1 MGSKTARQSSAEL
14 SLEKIE
20 PLPSPSNLF
29 LGRNLLFLLSF
40 FAGVDKWSSSSML
53 LIFYF
58 LENGVLMFLQKSG
71 QKNLDV
77 DNYETY

>member
-1 MGSKTARQSSAEL
+1 MRNMGSKTARQSSAEL

-40 FAGVDKWSSSSML
+40 LAGVDKWSLSSM
-53 LIFYF
+53 
-58 LENGVLMFLQKSG
+58 
-71 QKNLDV
+71 
-77 DNYETY
+77 